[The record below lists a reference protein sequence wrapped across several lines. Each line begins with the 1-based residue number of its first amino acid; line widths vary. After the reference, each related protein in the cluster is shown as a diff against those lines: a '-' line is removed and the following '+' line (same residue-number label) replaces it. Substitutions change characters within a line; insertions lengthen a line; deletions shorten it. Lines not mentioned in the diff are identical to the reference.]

1 MPIIKGI
8 KEFKWDLSKKG
19 FKNTVRLYV
28 SLFTDEKKLRNWVYL
43 YTFVLVP
50 ILNFL
55 IIYKQEDTLI
65 SIGGGFSPVKYSLIN
80 ITLMSILISFT
91 IFTFII
97 SLVTFKRVRPL
108 LFVSMFNQI
117 LILFFEINIIRKYTL
132 YEPDFAQ
139 LGDLFFVICLLSI
152 LFAIIQLLKII
163 YLAIKPRV
171 LLKMN

>member
-8 KEFKWDLSKKG
+8 TEFKWDLSKKG

-55 IIYKQEDTLI
+55 IIYKQEDRLI
-65 SIGGGFSPVKYSLIN
+65 SLGGGFSPVKYSLIS

-108 LFVSMFNQI
+108 LFASMFTQI
-117 LILFFEINIIRKYTL
+117 LILFFEINIIRMFTL

-139 LGDLFFVICLLSI
+139 LCYLFFVIWLLSI
-152 LFAIIQLLKII
+152 LFVIIQLLKII
-163 YLAIKPRV
+163 YLTIKHRV
-171 LLKMN
+171 LLKKN

>member
-1 MPIIKGI
+1 MSIIKRI
-8 KEFKWDLSKKG
+8 TELKWDLSKKG
-19 FKNTVRLYV
+19 FMDTVRSFV
-28 SLFTDEKKLRNWVYL
+28 SCFTDEKKLRNWVYL

-65 SIGGGFSPVKYSLIN
+65 SLGGGFSPVKYSLIN
-80 ITLMSILISFT
+80 ITLMSILIGFT

-108 LFVSMFNQI
+108 LFASMFTQI
-117 LILFFEINIIRKYTL
+117 LILFFEINIIRMYTL
-132 YEPDFAQ
+132 YYPDFTQ
-139 LGDLFFVICLLSI
+139 LIYLFFAICLLSI
-152 LFAIIQLLKII
+152 LFATIQLLKII

-171 LLKMN
+171 LLKRN